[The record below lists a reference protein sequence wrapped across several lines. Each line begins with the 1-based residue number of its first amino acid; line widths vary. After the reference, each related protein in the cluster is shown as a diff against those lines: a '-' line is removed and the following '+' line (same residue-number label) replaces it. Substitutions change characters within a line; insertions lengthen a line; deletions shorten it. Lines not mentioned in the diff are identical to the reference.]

1 MLMCYKRVYFAS
13 QKPHFCDAKIWFLQC
28 KSMVFAMQKYGF
40 CNAKTYLLFSIKFI
54 FTKVA
59 HSFRVKS
66 RIFAT
71 SIFIALIWNRS

>member
-1 MLMCYKRVYFAS
+1 MCNVLYVNVL
-13 QKPHFCDAKIWFLQC
+13 QKGVFCIVKTPFLRC
-28 KSMVFAMQKYGF
+28 KNMVFALQKYGF
-40 CNAKTYLLFSIKFI
+40 CNAKTYLLFSVKFI